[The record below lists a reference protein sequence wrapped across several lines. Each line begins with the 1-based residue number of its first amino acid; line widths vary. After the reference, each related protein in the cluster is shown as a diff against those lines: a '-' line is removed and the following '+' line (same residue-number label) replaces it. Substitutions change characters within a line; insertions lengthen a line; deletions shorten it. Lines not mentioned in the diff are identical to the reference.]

1 MLLPDVKKITRRL
14 EMTRFTFAGGLLVF
28 AAAMPALAQDY
39 PTRPIRLIAP
49 FAAGSTV
56 DILARALAIPLAK
69 QLKQPI
75 VVENRGGAGGNIGV
89 DQVAKAS
96 PDGYTI
102 GIGTTGPMTVNPA
115 LYGDKMPFDTQKDL
129 AMIGLIASS
138 PNVLL
143 IDPALPV
150 KTLPELIAYA
160 KSNPGKL
167 NFASSGIGST
177 NHLAGELFR
186 SLAKVNI
193 VHVPYKGN
201 QDALTDMLAHRVQM
215 LFSGVPPVLPF
226 IKSGQLRPIAI
237 AGPSPS
243 SALPGVPTVAQAGLP
258 GAEVVAWYGLIAPAG
273 TPPAIVERL
282 NRELRVA
289 LDTPE
294 VRTQFAAAGADPS
307 ADGPAAF
314 AKLVASELVLW
325 KRVITEANI
334 KLE

>member
-1 MLLPDVKKITRRL
+1 
-14 EMTRFTFAGGLLVF
+14 MTRFTFAGGLLVL
-28 AAAMPALAQDY
+28 AVAMPALAQDY
-39 PTRPIRLIAP
+39 PARPIRLIAP

-69 QLKQPI
+69 QLRQPV

-115 LYGDKMPFDTQKDL
+115 LYGDKMPFDTQRDL

-160 KSNPGKL
+160 KNNPGKL

-201 QDALTDMLAHRVQM
+201 QDALTDMLAHRVQI

-258 GAEVVAWYGLIAPAG
+258 GAEVVAWYGLIAPAA

-289 LDTPE
+289 LDSPE

-325 KRVITEANI
+325 KRVIAEANI
-334 KLE
+334 KME

>member
-1 MLLPDVKKITRRL
+1 MKLSIL
-14 EMTRFTFAGGLLVF
+14 AAGLLALATALP
-28 AAAMPALAQDY
+28 AAAQDY
-39 PTRPIRLIAP
+39 PARPIRLIAP

-56 DILARALAIPLAK
+56 DILARALAIPLSQ
-69 QLKQPI
+69 QLKQTV

-89 DQVAKAS
+89 DLVAKA
-96 PDGYTI
+96 PKDGYTI

-143 IDPALPV
+143 VDPAIPV
-150 KTLPELIAYA
+150 KTLPELVAFA
-160 KSNPGKL
+160 KAHPGQL

-201 QDALTDMLAHRVQM
+201 QDAVTDMLAHRVQM
-215 LFSGVPPVLPF
+215 LFSGVPPVLGF
-226 IKSGQLRPIAI
+226 IKAGQLRPIAI

-243 SALPGVPTVAQAGLP
+243 AALPGVPTVAQAGLP

-273 TPPAIVERL
+273 TPPAIVDRL
-282 NRELRVA
+282 NRELTIA
-289 LDTPE
+289 LDKPD
-294 VRTQFAAAGADPS
+294 VRAQLAAAGADPS
-307 ADGPAAF
+307 PGLPAAF
-314 AKLVASELVLW
+314 DKLVASELVLW
-325 KRVITEANI
+325 KRVIADANI
-334 KLE
+334 KME

>member
-1 MLLPDVKKITRRL
+1 
-14 EMTRFTFAGGLLVF
+14 MTRIPLATGLIAL
-28 AAAMPALAQDY
+28 AAALPAAAQDY
-39 PTRPIRLIAP
+39 PARPIRLIAP

-56 DILARALAIPLAK
+56 DILARALAVPLSQ
-69 QLKQPI
+69 QLKQTV

-89 DQVAKAS
+89 DLVAKA
-96 PDGYTI
+96 PKDGYTI

-143 IDPALPV
+143 VDPAIPV
-150 KTLPELIAYA
+150 KTLPELVTYA
-160 KSNPGKL
+160 KAHPGKL

-186 SLAKVNI
+186 SLAKVDI

-201 QDALTDMLAHRVQM
+201 QDAVTDMLAHRVQM
-215 LFSGVPPVLPF
+215 LFSGVPPVLGF

-243 SALPGVPTVAQAGLP
+243 AALPGVPTVAQAGLP

-282 NRELRVA
+282 NRELTVA
-289 LDTPE
+289 LDKPE
-294 VRTQFAAAGADPS
+294 VRAQLAAAGADASPGS
-307 ADGPAAF
+307 PNAF
-314 AKLVASELVLW
+314 STLVASELVLW
-325 KRVITEANI
+325 KRVIAAANI
-334 KLE
+334 KME